1 MAEHVPAADATLPPR
16 PRGGKDAIVA
26 VATIRFQRLGY
37 HGTSMR
43 DLARDCEIT
52 VASIYHHFASKQE
65 ILQDI
70 ILRALNDLIS
80 ETTAAVEAADDSPR
94 EQLAALVNAWI
105 LFHTT
110 RQAEA
115 FVGSTELRS
124 LDPQGREVIV
134 ALRDRQEAIFRD
146 VIERGHALGTFQTA
160 FPREAT
166 RAIVNMGYSV
176 ASWYDPRGELSP
188 QALADRYATLALAT
202 VEAHA

>member
-1 MAEHVPAADATLPPR
+1 MPPR

-52 VASIYHHFASKQE
+52 VASIYHHFASK
-65 ILQDI
+65 QDI

-202 VEAHA
+202 VEAQA